1 MRVFLIFCIVSLLV
15 FPVFADMGGFFG
27 SRGIGD
33 PPPSPRLLYPV
44 TENVNLKGQDI
55 LEFKW
60 MTSDYSLTD
69 HYEFKLYKGYK
80 TVSVNLLMKE
90 EVGNN
95 ENSFQVKADVLE
107 DGQVYTWTLKRI
119 TWSGEKSDSS
129 FNSFR
134 VSK

>member
-1 MRVFLIFCIVSLLV
+1 MRIILILFFVGLLISPVS
-15 FPVFADMGGFFG
+15 ADMGGFFG
-27 SRGIGD
+27 SRGIGN
-33 PPPSPRLLYPV
+33 PPPPLRLLYPV
-44 TENVNLKGQDI
+44 TENVDLKGKDA

-80 TVSVNLLMKE
+80 TVSESLIMKE
-90 EVGNN
+90 EVDKDEG
-95 ENSFQVKADVLE
+95 SFKVKVDVFE
-107 DGQVYTWTLKRI
+107 DGAVYTWTLKRI